1 MICVT
6 VGCGSHKRMIAEHLK
21 LAEDGVRLVELRL
34 DFLRKSPDLGRLL
47 PNRPTAV
54 VVTCRRRADGG
65 MWQQD
70 EQSRQRVL
78 REAIVEGVEY
88 VDLELDTARAIPRY
102 GKTKRIVSYHNFE
115 ETPADLD
122 SILNGLQGADPDIVK
137 LVTTP
142 RTISDVFRMA
152 RFLTQA
158 NAASIERAAQ
168 TGKKRIPVVGFC
180 MGEMGIPTRIL
191 AKKFGVP
198 LGYATFSAKRILA
211 PGMLHYKTLRD
222 QYRFEE
228 VTPQTGVFGVVADP
242 VAHSLSPLIHNASFI
257 AGGLNNVYVPFRV
270 SPEDIDEFIDRAPE
284 LGVKGLSITIPHKVA
299 VISKLTQLDPAVE
312 EVNAC
317 NTILYQGKKRFG
329 YNTDYL
335 ASGLCIE
342 TALGGKRKPD
352 NFSPVEGRS
361 VLVMGAGGAGMA
373 IAYGLNSLGARITLT
388 DIDDAKAEKLAAR
401 NGYEFCPW
409 NMRHSYVVQILVNAT
424 PVGMYP
430 NTEECP
436 IPRESLRGGML
447 VFDAVYNPEK
457 TFLLRQAQEKG
468 CTVVSGVEMFIGQ
481 ACLQYKIF
489 TGQKAS
495 AALIR
500 ELLRNA
506 LALTRD

>member
-6 VGCGSHKRMIAEHLK
+6 IGCGSHKRMITEHIK
-21 LAEDGVRLVELRL
+21 LAEDGVRLAELRL
-34 DFLRKSPDLGRLL
+34 DFLRKVPDLGRLL

-65 MWQQD
+65 MWQLD

-78 REAIVEGVEY
+78 REAIAEGVEY

-102 GKTKRIVSYHNFE
+102 GKTKRIISYHNFE

-122 SILNGLQGADPDIVK
+122 AVLNDLLGADPDIVK

-142 RTISDVFRMA
+142 QRIADVFRMA

-158 NAASIERAAQ
+158 NAASAERAAQ

-180 MGEMGIPTRIL
+180 MGEMGVPTRIL

-198 LGYATFSAKRILA
+198 LAYATFSPKRILA

-228 VTPQTGVFGVVADP
+228 INPQTEVYGVVADP
-242 VAHSLSPLIHNASFI
+242 VGHSLSPLIHNASFI
-257 AGGLNNVYVPFRV
+257 ANGLNKVYVPFRV
-270 SPEDIDEFIDRAPE
+270 SPDDIGEFIDRADE
-284 LGVKGLSITIPHKVA
+284 LGVRGLSVTIPHKVA
-299 VISKLTQLDPAVE
+299 VIEKLTQLDPAVE
-312 EVNAC
+312 EINAC
-317 NTILYQGKKRFG
+317 NTIVLKGKKRFG

-342 TALGGKRKPD
+342 TALGGKRKSD
-352 NFSPVEGRS
+352 DASPVAGRS
-361 VLVMGAGGAGMA
+361 ALVMGAGGAGMA
-373 IAYGLNSLGARITLT
+373 IAYGLNARGARVTLT
-388 DIDDAKAEKLAAR
+388 DGDDAKAERLAAQC
-401 NGYEFCPW
+401 GYEFCPW
-409 NMRHSYVVQILVNAT
+409 EMRHSYVVQILVNAT
-424 PVGMYP
+424 PIGMYP
-430 NTEECP
+430 NVNECP
-436 IPRESLRGGML
+436 IPRDSLRGGML

-457 TFLLRQAQEKG
+457 TFLLRQAYEKG
-468 CTVVSGVEMFIGQ
+468 CTVVSGIEMFIGQ

-489 TGQKAS
+489 TGHKAS

-500 ELLRNA
+500 ELLHNA
-506 LALTRD
+506 LARSRD